1 LSVSVNRRFVITAVR
16 NRSSVET
23 AVLRQAREHPQ
34 RGQAKAAEELNRLGY
49 TISASGVRY
58 IWRKHGLETT
68 YKRLKEL
75 EKEVSA
81 SGRELTAGQ
90 KALLQRGDLT
100 RKLAR
105 AARVGAPGA
114 DHPPPDERRSHI
126 LLGAAELFVKYGY
139 SGTSIRDI
147 ASKVGLL
154 PGSVYHYFP
163 AKEDLF
169 IAVHRE
175 GFRQLIVRVEE
186 VIQNEKD
193 PWRRIEL
200 ACAAHLEAVV
210 GDNSIHKITGTGL
223 FSIHEEGLQRRL
235 KAEREHYDRIFRR
248 LVDDLGLQRA
258 IDRSLFR
265 LALLGAVNWARVW
278 YRTGKKTPREVA
290 RGMIAIFHG
299 SVGA

>member
-1 LSVSVNRRFVITAVR
+1 MR
-16 NRSSVET
+16 NRSSVEA
-23 AVLRQAREHPQ
+23 AVLREAREHPQ
-34 RGQAKAAEELNRLGY
+34 RGQAKAAAELNRLGCE
-49 TISASGVRY
+49 ISTSGVRY
-58 IWRKHGLETT
+58 IWRKHDLETA
-68 YKRLKEL
+68 YKRLKAL
-75 EKEVSA
+75 EKQLGT
-81 SGRELTAGQ
+81 SGRELSAGQ
-90 KALLQRGDLT
+90 KALLERGDVT

-105 AARVGAPGA
+105 ASRQRTPGA
-114 DHPPPDERRSHI
+114 GSLPPDERRSHI
-126 LLGAAELFVKYGY
+126 LLGAAQLFVKHGY

-154 PGSVYHYFP
+154 PGSIYHYFP

-200 ACAAHLEAVV
+200 ACAAHIEALV
-210 GDNSIHKITGTGL
+210 GNNSILKITGTGL
-223 FSIHEEGLQRRL
+223 FSIHEEGLQGRL
-235 KAEREHYDRIFRR
+235 KPQREHYDRIFRR
-248 LVDDLGLQRA
+248 LVDDLGLPRA

-278 YRTGKKTPREVA
+278 YRMRKKTPKEVA
-290 RGMIAIFHG
+290 QGMIAIFHG
-299 SVGA
+299 CARS